1 MCIRGGILEN
11 SLATVGGGIAKE
23 THLRARVVLQQSP
36 FSFGT
41 LVHLELMSQVAALF
55 RLETLTGSGMPV
67 HLKMN
72 SGVQLCLKI
81 RLLNVSNAGL
91 ETCRYANLSE
101 PKIVFRMQVPKKN
114 KLGLYKAF
122 TGVIQ
127 VIYLR
132 LV

>member
-1 MCIRGGILEN
+1 
-11 SLATVGGGIAKE
+11 
-23 THLRARVVLQQSP
+23 
-36 FSFGT
+36 
-41 LVHLELMSQVAALF
+41 MSQVAALF